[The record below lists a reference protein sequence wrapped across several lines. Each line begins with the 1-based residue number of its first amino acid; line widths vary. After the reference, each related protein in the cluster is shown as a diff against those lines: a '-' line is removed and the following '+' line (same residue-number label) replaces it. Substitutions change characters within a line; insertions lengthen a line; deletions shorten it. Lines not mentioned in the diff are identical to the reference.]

1 MRAEGCGRREEEEG
15 GGEGGREREEAGRK
29 GVAGPKQKNLKYKK

>member
-1 MRAEGCGRREEEEG
+1 MGEGGGVWEEG

-29 GVAGPKQKNLKYKK
+29 GVAGPKQKNLKHKK